1 MKTRKV
7 GRVLSLLLAIAMVV
21 GLMIPTSSVLAETAG
36 TAFDDN
42 RAIVVHNYD
51 ELKEALDSA
60 ATDGTKTYIKI
71 ADVLKDSAGNNTGS
85 DIIQVEYPK
94 TETGRGDSQVQYCV
108 AMLVFITNVSDSTG
122 TLNAWK
128 NSGKERILNYLDAI
142 NATHPNIGPFYTE
155 DNPLTINTN
164 TYYWD
169 YNRYTCAALES
180 FLSFDDDKDQKI
192 YDSNFL
198 IIRSGSDVV
207 LDLNGKTIRG
217 LNQSDSFSGSPE
229 VSAPIFE
236 VRGNFTVLDRSAGK
250 TGKIE
255 GGTGYVLDG
264 ISQTDNSIEK
274 DVYREFDPN
283 WNYVSPYGGD
293 LGRLL
298 KNSSNNERYRLTYER
313 WSYWYHNAVESR
325 GGGVYVAPGASF
337 TLESGTIS
345 NNTSWMSVDE
355 KIFKSG
361 VNAVAKGGGVYVSAG
376 ATFTMYGGEI
386 SNNAVRSY
394 QKDTAKTAYA
404 YGGGVYLAPAVK
416 NSDGTTVAIPGA
428 HMEFTGGKI
437 AGNAVYAET
446 NQETNV
452 VSQGAGVYI
461 AEGATLNMLGA
472 AEASGATTDEM
483 LASFPQVTDNSC
495 GVTNRD
501 NNSHSMSLT
510 AEGAGIYN
518 AGTLNIRKAV
528 VSANDFSEFS
538 RDDMND
544 PPVGVT
550 VVSVVR
556 DEQTGL
562 AQYTRDGE
570 LITAELAHET
580 SGKFGVGR
588 GSSRNTMITNGAGVC
603 VTDTGTINIGERTW
617 IYDNWDLVTQGHK
630 AFGNTR
636 NYTRHWDA
644 EKGEY
649 VYDSESTG
657 AGNGY
662 CWSDTRDDVYLS
674 GDRVMY
680 IGEDLFECKIGVNY
694 DRMVG
699 AKAEGSEAV
708 AGKLGQASNRVIVR
722 MSDDLDSSVW
732 GEKSYTPRNRDIQF
746 FFLNDNNKNWE
757 HNNPEATGKIA
768 YEVGNTPENA
778 TFPQRSMEILNAE
791 GKAGATELHSDV
803 VVTGGYDS
811 SKYMNYKVY
820 WDNGDATR
828 TDYPNDGTFGTPSEP
843 VLRFAEM
850 NRKSYLTF
858 EFPEANKIFY
868 GQPVENTKDYTYNTE
883 MRYLSYI
890 DGFDNADKTSLPSRE
905 VNILMPDY
913 TVYKSGVLS
922 GITVGSPNSITN
934 GADGKEAEDLYF
946 KGWSFYTSYG
956 YGPETVCPTN
966 GRDTTTETKAI
977 NDIATRGMF
986 NIDVTK
992 INNDNVNAQLCPS
1005 FVAQWYT
1012 ADELADARTRVS
1024 NVKAQAVVLANDA
1037 KAIRFIALV
1046 DSRYA
1051 QYEEAGFVFSLNNAT
1066 PTVEG
1071 GYDFSSKSKIYK
1083 KVMTKTSATSAG
1095 EWIDVYYM
1103 MHPEDTPAGTMKVN
1117 WTEFKDAK
1125 GILYTNII
1133 VNDESES
1140 TVYYATPYVR
1150 DGTTYYYGESRAIS
1164 YDWLIKQDAASANS

>member
-21 GLMIPTSSVLAETAG
+21 GLMIPASSVLAETARYANV
-36 TAFDDN
+36 TWTE
-42 RAIVVHNYD
+42 VENYT
-51 ELKEALDSA
+51 ELKTAVTNAHKGE
-60 ATDGTKTYIKI
+60 TTYIKLNANI
-71 ADVLKDSAGNNTGS
+71 SMPQGPYTDPNNEDKGWFVGEVIVLKEYLDMKQVAGMKYPDKNLGLDQLETALSAQGVYPIVRDVRPFSDDGQTGEFC
-85 DIIQVEYPK
+85 IPVL
-94 TETGRGDSQVQYCV
+94 
-108 AMLVFITNVSDSTG
+108 ATNVAKLEDLFDFEEDKWTAASNSNKNTKDYPSYDDVSLVIYDGTDVVIDLNNNNIDGNSDKAYTG
-122 TLNAWK
+122 TPTYSQTIFVVN
-128 NSGKERILNYLDAI
+128 GK
-142 NATHPNIGPFYTE
+142 
-155 DNPLTINTN
+155 LTIV
-164 TYYWD
+164 D
-169 YNRYTCAALES
+169 
-180 FLSFDDDKDQKI
+180 LSVEG
-192 YDSNFL
+192 N
-198 IIRSGSDVV
+198 GSI
-207 LDLNGKTIRG
+207 T
-217 LNQSDSFSGSPE
+217 
-229 VSAPIFE
+229 
-236 VRGNFTVLDRSAGK
+236 
-250 TGKIE
+250 
-255 GGTGYVLDG
+255 GGTGYIAPGTYEQG
-264 ISQTDNSIEK
+264 ISE
-274 DVYREFDPN
+274 PGLHGHL
-283 WNYVSPYGGD
+283 NY
-293 LGRLL
+293 
-298 KNSSNNERYRLTYER
+298 KEN
-313 WSYWYHNAVESR
+313 WSYINSNGHGVGVAIGRDPKWHICTTGRYSYWMKNATECR
-325 GGGVYVAPGASF
+325 GGAVYVAEGGIF
-337 TLESGTIS
+337 TLENGSITE
-345 NNTSWMSVDE
+345 NCAWMEPGRS
-355 KIFKSG
+355 KNIIFKSD
-361 VNAVAKGGGVYVSAG
+361 VNAVVKGGGVYVEAG
-376 ATFTMYGGEI
+376 ATFNMYGGEVTK
-386 SNNAVRSY
+386 NAARSY

-416 NSDGTTVAIPGA
+416 NSDGTVAIPGA

-446 NQETNV
+446 NKETNV

-495 GVTNRD
+495 GATNRD
-501 NNSHSMSLT
+501 NSNNNMSLT

-538 RDDMND
+538 RDDMD
-544 PPVGVT
+544 TTPVGVE

-562 AQYTRDGE
+562 AQYTDKGE
-570 LITAELAHET
+570 LKTEKLAHET

-588 GSSRNTMITNGAGVC
+588 GSSRNIMITNGAGVC
-603 VTDTGTINIGERTW
+603 VTDTGTMNIGERTW
-617 IYDNWDLVTQGHK
+617 IYDNWDLVTRGHK
-630 AFGNTR
+630 AFGDTR

-649 VYDSESTG
+649 VYDTASTG

-699 AKAEGSEAV
+699 ARAKDSEAV
-708 AGKLGQASNRVIVR
+708 EGKPGQASNRVIVR

-732 GEKSYTPRNRDIQF
+732 GEKSYAPRNRDIQF

-757 HNNPEATGKIA
+757 HNNPEATGNIA
-768 YEVGNTPENA
+768 YEVGDTPENA

-791 GKAGATELHSDV
+791 GKAGATELHSDE

-820 WDNGDATR
+820 WDNGDTTR
-828 TDYPNDGTFGTPSEP
+828 TDYPNDGTFGTLSAP

-868 GQPVENTKDYTYNTE
+868 GQPYGNTTDYTYNTE

-913 TVYKSGVLS
+913 AVYKSGVLS

-966 GRDTTTETKAI
+966 GRDKTTVTKDI
-977 NDIATRGMF
+977 NNIATRGMF
-986 NIDVTK
+986 NIDVEN

-1012 ADELADARTRVS
+1012 AEELAEARSRISGVKMQRVILKDES
-1024 NVKAQAVVLANDA
+1024 EALRLIAVVGQQYAEY
-1037 KAIRFIALV
+1037 
-1046 DSRYA
+1046 DS
-1051 QYEEAGFVFSLNNAT
+1051 AGFVISKTNAT

-1071 GYDFSSKSKIYK
+1071 GYDYSIRTAIYGKVLTKNNSTNGQSVYVSSSDI
-1083 KVMTKTSATSAG
+1083 MS
-1095 EWIDVYYM
+1095 E
-1103 MHPEDTPAGTMKVN
+1103 E
-1117 WTEFKDAK
+1117 EFANGK
-1125 GILYTNII
+1125 GILYTNLKMTT
-1133 VNDESES
+1133 DDDKA
-1140 TVYYATPYVR
+1140 TVYYVTPYAYVKNT
-1150 DGTTYYYGESRAIS
+1150 DTYYYGKSRAVSYNYAYQMDVENGIS
-1164 YDWLIKQDAASANS
+1164 PATE